1 MMLSRAAEEIVAVKG
16 HDRGTHPVRGS
27 RAVNTSRFVSGH
39 DFSRAEKRRKDLGA
53 LAPERSLPGIRTT
66 AHTAT
71 RNLSFFSAPS
81 SQRGLTLVE
90 LIVTAAILTIL
101 MSAALPLV
109 RFQVK
114 RQKERELR
122 ADLWMMRDA
131 IDKYKD
137 AADRGAFQT
146 KIESQ
151 NYPPDLETL
160 VTGVDVQGK
169 KLRFLRKIPVDPM
182 TGQTE
187 WGLRSM
193 QDDPDSDSYGGQSV
207 FDVHS
212 KSQGTAL
219 DGTKYATW

>member
-1 MMLSRAAEEIVAVKG
+1 MSL
-16 HDRGTHPVRGS
+16 H
-27 RAVNTSRFVSGH
+27 
-39 DFSRAEKRRKDLGA
+39 
-53 LAPERSLPGIRTT
+53 RSIPI
-66 AHTAT
+66 
-71 RNLSFFSAPS
+71 PS
-81 SQRGLTLVE
+81 SQRGLTLAE
-90 LIVTAAILTIL
+90 LIVTTAILTIL

-122 ADLWMMRDA
+122 TDLWMMRDA

-151 NYPPDLETL
+151 NYPPDLQTL
-160 VTGVDVQGK
+160 VDGVDVQGK
-169 KLRFLRKIPVDPM
+169 KLRFLRKIPIDPM
-182 TGQTE
+182 TGQAD
-187 WGLRSM
+187 WGMRSM
-193 QDDPDSDSYGGQSV
+193 QDDPDSDSFGGQSV